1 MLNVAQCS
9 AFVCI
14 CMLLIIKFV
23 HMLVLP
29 TFCVFVHSTSTI
41 DVRITEFRKSWN
53 VHSSL
58 DVSVHAYLLMDVQ
71 LLKPHKWELKTQ
83 II

>member
-1 MLNVAQCS
+1 
-9 AFVCI
+9 
-14 CMLLIIKFV
+14 
-23 HMLVLP
+23 MLVLP

-58 DVSVHAYLLMDVQ
+58 DVSVHAYLLMDV
-71 LLKPHKWELKTQ
+71 
-83 II
+83 